1 MIHLQAAQFSAP
13 TEAQTGFPFSV
24 PVIAGLAGQRLRF
37 DQPVTII
44 IGDNGSGKSTLL
56 EALACAIGSIT
67 VGSAPVERDAS
78 LQAMRRLAYTMRLV
92 WTRKTKRGFFLR
104 SEDFF
109 GYAKHMAHERAEMEA
124 VVKALDEDVTLTTT
138 QRALAKMP
146 YMREIAAMA
155 RRYGASLDSYS
166 HGESFFTLFRA
177 RFAPNGLYLLDEP
190 EAPLSPL
197 RQLALISMIKELV
210 NAQGA
215 QFIIA
220 THSPILMAYPGA
232 TIYTCDDGAVKP
244 VSYNEIESVALMRDF
259 LQNPDLFLA
268 HL

>member
-1 MIHLQAAQFSAP
+1 
-13 TEAQTGFPFSV
+13 
-24 PVIAGLAGQRLRF
+24 
-37 DQPVTII
+37 
-44 IGDNGSGKSTLL
+44 
-56 EALACAIGSIT
+56 
-67 VGSAPVERDAS
+67 
-78 LQAMRRLAYTMRLV
+78 MRRLAYTMRLV

-109 GYAKHMAHERAEMEA
+109 GYAKHMARERAEMESA
-124 VVKALDEDVTLTTT
+124 VKALDDDATLTKT
-138 QRALAKMP
+138 QRALAKTP
-146 YMREIAAMA
+146 YMREIGAMQ
-155 RRYGASLDSYS
+155 RSYGASLDHYS

-177 RFAPNGLYLLDEP
+177 RFVPNGLYLLDEP

-197 RQLALISMIKELV
+197 RQLALLSLIKELA
-210 NAQGA
+210 NEQGA

-232 TIYTCDDGAVKP
+232 TIYACDDGAVTA
-244 VSYNEIESVALMRDF
+244 VRYDEIEAVALMRAF